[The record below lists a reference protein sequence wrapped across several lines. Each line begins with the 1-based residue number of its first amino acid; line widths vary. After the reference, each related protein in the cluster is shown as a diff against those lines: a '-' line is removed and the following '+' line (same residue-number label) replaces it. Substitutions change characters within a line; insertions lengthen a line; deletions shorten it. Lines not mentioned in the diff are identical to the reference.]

1 MENLIYLCYK
11 IEPIF
16 YKIVYMSI
24 VASIIGVSI
33 LIIRKLLKKKISSKW
48 ISRIWIIFLISLIIP
63 IQVKSSISVYSLFP
77 IKLQK
82 IEEISVVRNNLLEKN
97 NEVIEVSADLENK
110 EDNIIVPNKSKENSF
125 NIIVFLPLLWLSL
138 ILVSSL
144 SCLITYISF
153 ELRIRKNILK
163 NEEIENILNRSKEK
177 LNINRKIKIVK
188 QNIIKMPSIFG
199 VFNVRILI
207 SDNIL
212 ELSNT
217 EIEYIFWHELSHYKR
232 KDNILN
238 ILITI
243 LRCVYIFNPIV
254 WLLLNQVKKD
264 LELATDELAMENEN
278 NEIQKEYCKTL
289 VKISITLCEQYNS
302 LALAKTLNTF
312 FSKLLPC
319 RWSPT
324 QWCYVSI

>member
-24 VASIIGVSI
+24 VASIIGLSI

-77 IKLQK
+77 INLQK

-110 EDNIIVPNKSKENSF
+110 EDNIIVPNKSKESSF

-153 ELRIRKNILK
+153 ELKIRKNILE

-177 LNINRKIKIVK
+177 LNINRKIKLVK

-212 ELSNT
+212 ELSNK
-217 EIEYIFWHELSHYKR
+217 EIEYIFLHELSH
-232 KDNILN
+232 
-238 ILITI
+238 
-243 LRCVYIFNPIV
+243 
-254 WLLLNQVKKD
+254 
-264 LELATDELAMENEN
+264 
-278 NEIQKEYCKTL
+278 
-289 VKISITLCEQYNS
+289 
-302 LALAKTLNTF
+302 
-312 FSKLLPC
+312 
-319 RWSPT
+319 
-324 QWCYVSI
+324 